1 MDKGVSDMLSS
12 MQVEKVD
19 ISAQADTDFEE
30 SQAHENFRLFTVQA
44 CIIRSVIGTC
54 VRERP

>member
-1 MDKGVSDMLSS
+1 
-12 MQVEKVD
+12 MQANRQKPLIAFQYL

-30 SQAHENFRLFTVQA
+30 SQAHENFRLFTVQE

>member
-1 MDKGVSDMLSS
+1 MDKGVSDMLNS

-30 SQAHENFRLFTVQA
+30 SQAHENFRLFTVQE

>member
-12 MQVEKVD
+12 MQVEKVA

-30 SQAHENFRLFTVQA
+30 SQAHENFRLFTGQE
-44 CIIRSVIGTC
+44 CIIRSVVGTC
-54 VRERP
+54 VSEGP

>member
-1 MDKGVSDMLSS
+1 MDKGVSDMLNS

-30 SQAHENFRLFTVQA
+30 IKYRLTLDKNAELLF
-44 CIIRSVIGTC
+44 IKSS
-54 VRERP
+54 